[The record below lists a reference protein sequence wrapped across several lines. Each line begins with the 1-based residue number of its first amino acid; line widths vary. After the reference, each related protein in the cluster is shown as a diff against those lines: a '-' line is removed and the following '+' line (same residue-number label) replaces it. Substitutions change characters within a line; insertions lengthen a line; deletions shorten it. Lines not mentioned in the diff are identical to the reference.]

1 MLLLSLSLFKRHSI
15 FFFSYTTDKIS
26 PQVASCPDS
35 KTVLTSTKTK
45 RVFWS
50 EPKFTDNKG
59 VVSVSR
65 SHASGQLFEC
75 GDTVVTYIAKDSF
88 NNVAECTF
96 RIYVTRNEIFVS
108 YYVIFIFLTSGVVYI
123 RDISEQDIRPLSH
136 CFQVALRL
144 KISQHAVVPLD

>member
-1 MLLLSLSLFKRHSI
+1 MLLLFLSLFKWYPNDDFS
-15 FFFSYTTDKIS
+15 FSYTTDKIS

-35 KTVLTSTKTK
+35 KTVLSSTKTK

-65 SHASGQLFEC
+65 SHASGQLFEW
-75 GDTVVTYIAKDSF
+75 GDTVVTYIAKDAF

-96 RIYVTRNEIFVS
+96 RIYVTRNEIIVS
-108 YYVIFIFLTSGVVYI
+108 YYIIFIFLTSGVVCI
-123 RDISEQDIRPLSH
+123 RDIYEQKFPYTDLDI
-136 CFQVALRL
+136 Q
-144 KISQHAVVPLD
+144 QN